1 MVRGEALPYLS
12 VPSPHPQNGLTPL
25 HVAVHHNNLEIVKLL
40 LPKGSSPH
48 SSAWVRLDWVSVGR
62 CPVSHVCQP
71 GAGIA
76 PQAATQ
82 GVYLGLSVP
91 VAHTHLSLAPAGGT
105 CRVPGACSAPADG
118 LCQEQSLT
126 AASCGCCSAM
136 CFHGEPSQAELQ
148 SGSLGN
154 HTQMFACSESENP
167 RVRESYPAP
176 PEHGEH
182 LLKEQTSSLH
192 FHVVCRSCILR
203 TAKWLLVLALPAPP
217 APAAGRLAGLASG
230 AAGASASPLLFCV
243 TDSLRVTP
251 GRGCLPAALLLRRG
265 SKGGAQGSAVSA

>member
-1 MVRGEALPYLS
+1 MVWGEALPYLS
-12 VPSPHPQNGLTPL
+12 VPSPRPQNGLTPL

-48 SSAWVRLDWVSVGR
+48 SSAWVRLDWVSVGM

-76 PQAATQ
+76 PQGDTQ

-91 VAHTHLSLAPAGGT
+91 VAHTCLSLAPAGGT
-105 CRVPGACSAPADG
+105 CRVLGGCSAPADG

-126 AASCGCCSAM
+126 AASCGCCSGM

-154 HTQMFACSESENP
+154 HTQMFACSREAVSQKTHEFV
-167 RVRESYPAP
+167 RVA
-176 PEHGEH
+176 
-182 LLKEQTSSLH
+182 LLRLSMGSISLKS
-192 FHVVCRSCILR
+192 R
-203 TAKWLLVLALPAPP
+203 
-217 APAAGRLAGLASG
+217 PAASI
-230 AAGASASPLLFCV
+230 STLFV
-243 TDSLRVTP
+243 
-251 GRGCLPAALLLRRG
+251 G
-265 SKGGAQGSAVSA
+265 AVSSEQPSGCWF